1 MILKSLTFRNTA
13 KIFYKKGG
21 TKRSKINYFMTFIKK
36 LKSLLTKVSFLAFI

>member
-21 TKRSKINYFMTFIKK
+21 TKRSKINYFIKIIKK
-36 LKSLLTKVSFLAFI
+36 VEKFVN